1 MKRTKEI
8 YNRIGRWWNLRM
20 LFLILSISHFLIFLS
35 CARMGT
41 PDGGW
46 YDEKPPQVLRTSP
59 SDKSK
64 NMHSKKISIY
74 FDEFVKIAEATQ
86 RVIVSPPQMEMPDI
100 KAVGKKITIE
110 LKDSLKP
117 NTTYTID
124 FCDAITDY
132 TEDNP
137 MGNYTYSFSTGEQI
151 DTLEVSGFVLDAVNL
166 EPVKGI
172 LVGLYS
178 QMEDSIFRKQPML
191 RVARTDG
198 NGHFTIKGVADGEY
212 RIYALQDMDDNYCFS
227 QKSERIAFTHETF
240 RPSVS
245 DRVRQDTVWKDALHI
260 DSIVQVPY
268 KHFLPDDIVL
278 LSFQEEQTGRYLLK
292 TERKE
297 ANCINVFFSY
307 GNPQL
312 PVIKGL
318 NFDADN
324 AFLLESNAAK
334 DSLSYCRPILL
345 RRSPRRPTPSDR
357 RQSRKPTSS
366 GRKNKRRRKR
376 TKNLTIASIRQKP
389 SYLSIRFL
397 LLWTPT
403 APSISKCL
411 RH

>member
-1 MKRTKEI
+1 
-8 YNRIGRWWNLRM
+8 
-20 LFLILSISHFLIFLS
+20 
-35 CARMGT
+35 MGT

-64 NMHSKKISIY
+64 SMHSKKISIY

-260 DSIVQVPY
+260 DSIVQIPY

-324 AFLLESNAAK
+324 TFLLESNAAK
-334 DSLSYCRPILL
+334 DSLSYWL
-345 RRSPRRPTPSDR
+345 RDTTLVNKDTLRFSMAYLMTDTLGNIVT
-357 RQSRKPTSS
+357 QTDTIEALAKTSYA
-366 GRKNKRRRKR
+366 K
-376 TKNLTIASIRQKP
+376 RQKAKQKA
-389 SYLSIRFL
+389 Y
-397 LLWTPT
+397 
-403 APSISKCL
+403 
-411 RH
+411 